1 MTDIPEVVPR
11 PEERVEPRRIY
22 AAMSGL
28 IVAFLVANLDH
39 MIVSTALPTIS
50 GELGGFELLSWVVAA
65 FTLTT
70 AVSTPI
76 WGKLGDLYDRKRA
89 FLTAFSVF
97 LAGSALCGMA
107 QDMLQLIAFRAVQGV
122 GAGGLLVGGI
132 AIIGAL
138 VPRRERAK
146 YQGLMA
152 TIMPLAILSGPL
164 LGGLITDS
172 IGWRWAF
179 YLNLPVGAIAV
190 WLLITQLHLPAQP
203 RQRGRPDVMGAAT
216 LAIAITALSLVTTL
230 GGTHI
235 PWGSPVIVV
244 LALGTV
250 VTLVLFIRCET
261 KAEDPIIPLPLFTVR
276 NFALAAFL
284 SFASGL
290 AMFGAVTFLPL
301 YQQIARGVSP
311 THSGL
316 LLLPLLGGMLVTA
329 PAVGALVTRTGRFR
343 TYPIVGSALMTVGM
357 LGLATV
363 HTTSSMILVTAS
375 MLAVGIGMGCF
386 MQLTVL
392 IAQNSVSDDHLGAAS
407 GASMLF
413 RNLGNS
419 LGVSLLGAL
428 YVAMMRSSL
437 GDHPDAGVHG
447 PVQAGLDLT
456 PMGVAR
462 LAPGLQAAIHEAVSD
477 GVARVFLAA
486 AAVSVLMLV
495 ASLLLRNE
503 PMDAADH

>member
-1 MTDIPEVVPR
+1 MRDRPEAGPR
-11 PEERVEPRRIY
+11 PDERADPRKIY

-39 MIVSTALPTIS
+39 MIVSTALPTIA

-76 WGKLGDLYDRKRA
+76 WGKLGDLHDRKA
-89 FLTAFSVF
+89 VFLTAFSVF

-107 QDMLQLIAFRAVQGV
+107 QDMIQLIAFRAVQGL

-179 YLNLPVGAIAV
+179 YLNLPVGAVAI
-190 WLLITQLHLPAQP
+190 WLLLTRLHLPAHP
-203 RQRGRPDVMGAAT
+203 RQRGRLDIMGA
-216 LAIAITALSLVTTL
+216 LALTVGLTALSLVTTL
-230 GGTHI
+230 GGTHLG
-235 PWGSPVIVV
+235 WSSPTIILLAAATV
-244 LALGTV
+244 LAL
-250 VTLVLFIRCET
+250 LLFIRCET
-261 KAEDPIIPLPLFTVR
+261 KAEDPIIPLPLFRVR
-276 NFALAAFL
+276 NFSLAAFL

-301 YQQIARGVSP
+301 YQQIAREISP
-311 THSGL
+311 TNSGL
-316 LLLPLLGGMLVTA
+316 LLLPLLGGMLATA
-329 PAVGALVTRTGRFR
+329 PVVGGLVTRTGRFR
-343 TYPIVGSALMTVGM
+343 LYPILGSALMTAGM

-363 HTTSSMILVTAS
+363 STSTSQALVAAS
-375 MLAVGIGMGCF
+375 TLAVGIGMGCF

-407 GASMLF
+407 GTSMLF

-428 YVAMMRSSL
+428 YVARMRSSL
-437 GDHPDAGVHG
+437 SDQPEAEAALITEAGT
-447 PVQAGLDLT
+447 DLT
-456 PMGVAR
+456 PSGISQLPDQWQAD
-462 LAPGLQAAIHEAVSD
+462 LQEAVSN
-477 GVARVFLAA
+477 GAAWVFLAGA
-486 AAVSVLMLV
+486 AASALMLI
-495 ASLLLRNE
+495 ASLLLRST
-503 PMDAADH
+503 PIDADH